1 MLKRLLLLV
10 LSVALILS
18 FSACGKSKDKDGET
32 DKKPNSSVG
41 TSGDATQDFDDEW
54 DEDQL
59 TDEEREELEDLWG
72 EITDNA
78 KPEISGG
85 SSSTGSSS
93 ESESTAGSSTD
104 GSSSQGSSSE
114 GSSSAGSSSESTS
127 SDATSSEDEGF
138 QGIGTIGKVP
148 GAIF

>member
-59 TDEEREELEDLWG
+59 TDEEREDLEDLWG
-72 EITDNA
+72 ELTDNV

-85 SSSTGSSS
+85 SSSAGSSS
-93 ESESTAGSSTD
+93 ESQSTAGSSTD
-104 GSSSQGSSSE
+104 GSSSQGSSSA
-114 GSSSAGSSSESTS
+114 GSSSAGSSSEAS
-127 SDATSSEDEGF
+127 SSEDEGF
-138 QGIGTIGKVP
+138 QGTGTIGKVP

>member
-10 LSVALILS
+10 LSLALILT

-59 TDEEREELEDLWG
+59 TDEEREELENLWG
-72 EITDNA
+72 EMTDNA

-85 SSSTGSSS
+85 SSSNGSSS
-93 ESESTAGSSTD
+93 V
-104 GSSSQGSSSE
+104 GSSSGSSSS
-114 GSSSAGSSSESTS
+114 G
-127 SDATSSEDEGF
+127 ATSSEVEDF
-138 QGIGTIGKVP
+138 KGIGTIGKVP

>member
-59 TDEEREELEDLWG
+59 TDEEREDLEDLWG
-72 EITDNA
+72 ELTDNV

-85 SSSTGSSS
+85 SSSVGSSS
-93 ESESTAGSSTD
+93 E
-104 GSSSQGSSSE
+104 
-114 GSSSAGSSSESTS
+114 
-127 SDATSSEDEGF
+127 ATSSEDEGF
-138 QGIGTIGKVP
+138 KGTGTIGKVP

>member
-1 MLKRLLLLV
+1 MLKRLLLFV
-10 LSVALILS
+10 LSLAQILS

-54 DEDQL
+54 DEDQP
-59 TDEEREELEDLWG
+59 TDEEREELKDLWG
-72 EITDNA
+72 EMTDNA

-93 ESESTAGSSTD
+93 KNESTAGSSTG
-104 GSSSQGSSSE
+104 GSSSQGSSSV
-114 GSSSAGSSSESTS
+114 GSSSGSSSSEVTS
-127 SDATSSEDEGF
+127 SDEEDF
-138 QGIGTIGKVP
+138 KGIGTIGKVP